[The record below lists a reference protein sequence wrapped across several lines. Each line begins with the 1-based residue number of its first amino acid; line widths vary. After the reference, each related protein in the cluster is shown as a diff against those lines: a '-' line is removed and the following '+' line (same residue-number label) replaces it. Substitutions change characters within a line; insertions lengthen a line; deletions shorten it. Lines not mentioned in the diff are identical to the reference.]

1 MTNTGVNTGE
11 SSRVTKRW
19 RSNEISTIHEMLSAG
34 DANTQL
40 IDELKLIPEE
50 EKESIMKQLN
60 FTIYVPPEENLAMK
74 ADLCLPWR
82 KLRLM
87 KR

>member
-1 MTNTGVNTGE
+1 
-11 SSRVTKRW
+11 
-19 RSNEISTIHEMLSAG
+19 MLSAG

-60 FTIYVPPEENLAMK
+60 FTIYVSPEKNLAMK